1 MTRTGSHDDPHA
13 TGNRDY
19 QAGLAQT
26 PIANFG
32 VESATHAC
40 QTNSWDGVLAHV
52 LAHRSVEPPAE

>member
-32 VESATHAC
+32 VESATHAY
-40 QTNSWDGVLAHV
+40 QTNSWDRVLAHV